1 MFQIGEFSKLA
12 NVSIRSL
19 RHYDKIGLLT
29 PEKINTET
37 NYRHY
42 SAKQLQTINK
52 IQKLKEIGLSL
63 SVINEILSSESDA
76 KTIQSHFAIRELEL
90 QDELETIK
98 QQSLLLESSLAVLK
112 EDSAK
117 WNYHI
122 IRKEIPE
129 RFVASIQDKIPT
141 FASEG
146 LLWERLYA
154 ELIPQQVPF
163 AKEPYSMAIFHDEA
177 YRETDVDVE
186 VQVAIK
192 SADYESRNGIIF
204 KEAPAV
210 TVASVIINGSYEQMT
225 AVTETVATWL
235 ENHNYQLSGPMFNI
249 YHVSIAT
256 EPNPEN
262 WVTEACFP
270 IKEENHEI

>member
-19 RHYDKIGLLT
+19 RHYDKIGLLI

-37 NYRHY
+37 NYRYY

-63 SVINEILSSESDA
+63 SVINEILTSGSDA

-90 QDELETIK
+90 QEELETIK

-122 IRKEIPE
+122 IKKEIPE
-129 RFVASIQDKIPT
+129 RFVASIRDTIPA

-154 ELIPQQVPF
+154 EIIPQQVQVT
-163 AKEPYSMAIFHDEA
+163 KEPYSMAIFHDEA
-177 YRETDVDVE
+177 YREADVDVE

-192 SADYESRNGIIF
+192 IADYESRNGIFF

-210 TVASVIINGSYEQMT
+210 TVASVIINGGYEQMT
-225 AVTETVATWL
+225 AVTETVAIWL